1 MLVLTRRRGEGVA
14 IGPDIRIVVL
24 GIKNGQVRLGI
35 EAPRTIE
42 VHRDE
47 VCVRIQDENQLAAR
61 SPVVPLDDTNETSLN
76 RRSCSYECLVNSL
89 WYLECSC

>member
-1 MLVLTRRRGEGVA
+1 MLVLTRRRGEGVV
-14 IGPDIRIVVL
+14 IGPDIRVVVL

-47 VCVRIQDENQLAAR
+47 VCVKIQDENQIAAR
-61 SPVVPLDDTNETSLN
+61 SPVVPLDVL
-76 RRSCSYECLVNSL
+76 RRLL
-89 WYLECSC
+89 RAKTA

>member
-1 MLVLTRRRGEGVA
+1 MLVLTRRRGEGVV

-61 SPVVPLDDTNETSLN
+61 STVVPLDVLQRLLQAKSA
-76 RRSCSYECLVNSL
+76 
-89 WYLECSC
+89 